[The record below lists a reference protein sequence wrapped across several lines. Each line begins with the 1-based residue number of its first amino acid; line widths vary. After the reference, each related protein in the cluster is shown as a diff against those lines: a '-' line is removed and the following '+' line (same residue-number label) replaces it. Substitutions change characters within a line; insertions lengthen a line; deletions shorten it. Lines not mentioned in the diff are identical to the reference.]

1 MAKLVCNV
9 ISYTLQRTVDIT
21 VIVPSVT
28 IPESMQMKM
37 PGAEEPVKPTHQ
49 IKEKYPV
56 LYLLHGFGNN
66 HAQWSGYTSLEL
78 YAEERNIAVVMIS
91 GENKFYHDTLDGD
104 AFFDFVAKE
113 VPEFVTNYFPISAE
127 PEHSY
132 IAGLSMGGYGALLH
146 GLSNPERFAAI
157 GSFSGAVMSGG
168 DPEKMKELVDGPLDM
183 KWLAKKTLSDGRKVP
198 PVYITCGEDDFLY
211 QTNVEFIE
219 LLRENGAEVTWV
231 SVPGYTHE
239 WRFWNLA
246 VEEFLK
252 WIPRTDGYAKLGA
265 RKI

>member
-157 GSFSGAVMSGG
+157 DSFSGAVMSGG
-168 DPEKMKELVDGPLDM
+168 DPEK
-183 KWLAKKTLSDGRKVP
+183 
-198 PVYITCGEDDFLY
+198 
-211 QTNVEFIE
+211 
-219 LLRENGAEVTWV
+219 
-231 SVPGYTHE
+231 
-239 WRFWNLA
+239 
-246 VEEFLK
+246 
-252 WIPRTDGYAKLGA
+252 
-265 RKI
+265 